1 MRGDHGTG
9 ATGFRIFSSPV
20 DEPRARRATDLLL
33 GLGAL
38 GGLVVLGWLHR
49 PPTSFERAL
58 IDLLA
63 AVPDVLDEAWQLLY
77 DLPVLWAAG
86 LVVLALVRRRPA
98 LARDQVL
105 AVGVALVVGLVAG
118 HVVEP
123 SWPGIWSAL
132 RVSEPPPHFPALR
145 VALAGAVAVTAS
157 PHLSHPVRRVGRWVV
172 GLGAVAATVLGAA
185 TPTAA
190 GAGLLV
196 ALLAGAVVHQLFGS
210 CGGRPG
216 LGDVRDAL
224 DDLGVPMAS
233 LGAADRQ
240 RAGAFLVRGRSTD
253 GRDLEVKVYGRDAYD
268 AQLVNRLW
276 RTVWYRDQ
284 GPVPSASRLQL
295 AEHEAF
301 LTLLARQAGVPTQ
314 EVVTAGV
321 TAEDDA
327 LLVLQLRGEPLADLA
342 AADGTDAPDGA
353 VTDAV
358 LHGLWRAVRLLHASA
373 IVHGQIEPRHVWVDG
388 GAVTL
393 VDMSAASVAPSADQR
408 RTDEAQALVTSVLV
422 AGTDRGLAV
431 AREVLG
437 AAGLGA
443 VLPYLQTPAM
453 PRTMRPQIRQ
463 ARLDLDDLRTRAG
476 ELAGAPPVELQ
487 RLRRVT
493 WGSLLQTGML
503 LLAFAALLS
512 GFAGL
517 DLGDLSSELRGANWA
532 WIGLSALLV
541 QVPRLAQA
549 VSTLGAS
556 PRPLPLGPVYAL
568 QLAIS
573 YVNLAIPS
581 AAARIAVNVR
591 FFQRQGVP
599 AGSAVAV
606 GAVDG
611 FSGFVVQILL
621 LGSML
626 LFSSA
631 SLDLDLD
638 PSTAGRL
645 GRLLALLVVVVAVL
659 ALAVLAVRPWRRAL
673 VAKATELVTDAWVV
687 LRGLRSGRRLALLFG
702 GNLAAEVLFAASL
715 GGFARAFGYPLGL
728 GDLLVIN
735 VSVALLAGVMPVP
748 GGIGVTEGALTFGLA
763 AAGLPESTAFAVA
776 ITYRLA
782 AFYLPP
788 IWGWFAFRWL
798 QTNRYL

>member
-9 ATGFRIFSSPV
+9 ATGFRFFSSPV

-38 GGLVVLGWLHR
+38 AGLVVLGWLHV

-58 IDLLA
+58 VDLLA
-63 AVPDVLDEAWQLLY
+63 AFPDVLDGVWQLLY
-77 DLPVLWAAG
+77 DLPVLWALG
-86 LVVLALVRRRPA
+86 LVLLALVRRRPA
-98 LARDQVL
+98 LARDQLL
-105 AVGVALVVGLVAG
+105 AVAVALVVGLVAG
-118 HVVEP
+118 HAVEP
-123 SWPGIWSAL
+123 SWPGIWTAL

-145 VALAGAVAVTAS
+145 VALAGAAAITAS

-172 GLGAVAATVLGAA
+172 GLGAMAATVLGTA

-196 ALLAGAVVHQLFGS
+196 ALLAGAVVHLLHGS

-240 RAGAFLVRGRSTD
+240 RAGAFLVRGRSID

-276 RTVWYRDQ
+276 RTVWYRDE
-284 GPVPSASRLQL
+284 GPAPSSSRLQL

-327 LLVLQLRGEPLADLA
+327 LLVLRLWGEPLAGRA
-342 AADGTDAPDGA
+342 AAGTAA

-358 LHGLWRAVRLLHASA
+358 LHDLWRAVRLLHASA
-373 IVHGQIEPRHVWVDG
+373 IAHGQIEPRHVWVDG

-431 AREVLG
+431 ARDVLG

-443 VLPYLQTPAM
+443 VLPYLQAPAM
-453 PRTMRPQIRQ
+453 PRTLRPQIRQ
-463 ARLDLDDLRTRAG
+463 ARLDLDDLRQRAG

-517 DLGDLSSELRGANWA
+517 DLGDLAGELREANWG
-532 WIGLSALLV
+532 WVGLAALLV

-549 VSTLGAS
+549 ASTLGAA

-621 LGSML
+621 LGSLL

-673 VAKATELVTDAWVV
+673 VDKATELLTDAWVV

-715 GGFARAFGYPLGL
+715 GGFARAFGYDLGL

-798 QTNRYL
+798 QANRFL